1 MTPALLLMAVLAGA
15 TEKADKPFAIT
26 VVDADTGR
34 GVPLVELRTVHG
46 VRYYTDS
53 NGVVAFREP
62 GLMGRTVFFHVR
74 SHGYEFRKDEYIVIE
89 PEEDPHIASA
99 HATNE
104 RAARPELRLIVAC
117 TR

>member
-74 SHGYEFRKDEYIVIE
+74 SHGYEFRKDGFGIRGKALETTPGGTAKLTIQRVNL
-89 PEEDPHIASA
+89 A
-99 HATNE
+99 E
-104 RAARPELRLIVAC
+104 RL
-117 TR
+117 